1 MTNLEAA
8 LSYLQ
13 QGLSVVPMG
22 KGKRPLVPWK
32 QYQERLPTEDEV
44 RGFWKLHPEAGVGF
58 VTGKV
63 SGISVVDFDLY
74 KTNAVQIP
82 ECLYEIETPTAS
94 TPRGGRHYYFA
105 YDPRLEQGAD
115 KASDG
120 KGLDV
125 RNDGGCIM
133 APPTVNGAGCYK
145 WIIPFSRDFLCPAPP
160 ALLSL
165 LLNKASFYK
174 SNNNA
179 NISDSY
185 KSQHLTTNANI
196 DFSEGSRD
204 EALFHLA
211 NHLVKGKMPVANIE
225 QYLRFFADHC
235 NPPFPQSEINAKIES
250 ALKRANDRSVNLT
263 QEVKDL
269 IMTTKGN
276 FMTTYIY
283 NCLHLTTREEKKTV
297 SVILSRLVKDG
308 VIESVK
314 KNAGHYRIIDKDCEE
329 IDYLSASEEPL
340 PILMPLKEHELVEI
354 LPGNIILIAGEP
366 NAGKSSW
373 LFNLVKLNMHRFDVH
388 YFNSEM
394 SKEELRKRLL
404 NFDEVKI
411 NEWKWHIYE
420 RADNFADVIKP
431 GRGKINII
439 DYLEIYEDFWEIGK
453 FINDIHKKLDG
464 AVAVIAIQKNPGVNT
479 GLGGFRTL
487 EKPRLALAISHG
499 RMDIVKA
506 KNWKTPENPNNKHCE
521 FKILK
526 GGHMYAT
533 SVWKR
538 D

>member
-74 KTNAVQIP
+74 KEGAVQIP
-82 ECLYEIETPTAS
+82 ECLNKTETPTAS
-94 TPRGGRHYYFA
+94 TPRGGRHYYFT

-133 APPTVNGAGCYK
+133 APPTVNGAGRYE
-145 WIIPFSRDFLCPAPP
+145 WIIPFSRDYLACVPDD
-160 ALLSL
+160 LLL
-165 LLNKASFYK
+165 LLNKHLYNCNNSANN
-174 SNNNA
+174 SNLQQSA
-179 NISDSY
+179 
-185 KSQHLTTNANI
+185 TNATNI
-196 DFSEGSRD
+196 TLSFDEGKRD
-204 EALFHLA
+204 ESLFHVAHSLLKGGMSPANAMKCIEILA
-211 NHLVKGKMPVANIE
+211 RN
-225 QYLRFFADHC
+225 C
-235 NPPFPQSEINAKIES
+235 NPPFPMHEARAKLES
-250 ALKRANDRSVNLT
+250 AMSRINSKNRNLT
-263 QEVKDL
+263 AEIREWVSV
-269 IMTTKGN
+269 TFGN
-276 FMTTYIY
+276 FSATSAY
-283 NCLHLTTREEKKTV
+283 HDLTIVTSEDKAKAR
-297 SVILSRLVKDG
+297 VIFSRLVDEG
-308 VIESVK
+308 LIERVEG
-314 KNAGHYRIIDKDCEE
+314 KNGWYRRFENQLED
-329 IDYLSASEEPL
+329 IDYLNASLETVDVK
-340 PILMPLKEHELVEI
+340 MPLGIDELVEI
-354 LPGNIILIAGEP
+354 MPGNIILLAGEP
-366 NAGKSSW
+366 NSGKTSF
-373 LFNLVKLNMHRFDVH
+373 LFNFVKMNMHKFHIR
-388 YFNSEM
+388 YLNSEM
-394 SKEELRKRLL
+394 SPEELKKRLM
-404 NFDEVKI
+404 NFDDVKI
-411 NEWKWHIYE
+411 TDWRWKIQTCHGDFHKYIT
-420 RADNFADVIKP
+420 P
-431 GRGKINII
+431 GKGNINII
-439 DYLEIYEDFWEIGK
+439 DYLEIYSDFWEIGK
-453 FINDIHKKLDG
+453 FINDIHKNLDG
-464 AVAVIAIQKNPGVNT
+464 AVAVIAIQKNPGTNT

-506 KNWKTPENPNNKHCE
+506 KNWKTPENPNRKHCE

>member
-32 QYQERLPTEDEV
+32 QFQKRLPTEDEV

-74 KTNAVQIP
+74 KEGAVQIP
-82 ECLYEIETPTAS
+82 ECLNKTETPTAS
-94 TPRGGRHYYFA
+94 TPRGGRHYYFT

-133 APPTVNGAGCYK
+133 APPTVNGAGCYE
-145 WIIPFSRDFLCPAPP
+145 WIIPFSRDYLCSVPP

-179 NISDSY
+179 NNSNPQQSA
-185 KSQHLTTNANI
+185 TNATNI
-196 DFSEGSRD
+196 TLSFDEGKRD
-204 EALFHLA
+204 ESLFHVAHSLLKGGMSPANAMKCIEILA
-211 NHLVKGKMPVANIE
+211 RN
-225 QYLRFFADHC
+225 C
-235 NPPFPQSEINAKIES
+235 NPPFPMHEARAKLES
-250 ALKRANDRSVNLT
+250 AMSRINSKNRNLT
-263 QEVKDL
+263 AEIREWVSV
-269 IMTTKGN
+269 TFGN
-276 FMTTYIY
+276 FSATSAY
-283 NCLHLTTREEKKTV
+283 HDLTIVTSEDKAKAR
-297 SVILSRLVKDG
+297 VIFSRLVDEG
-308 VIESVK
+308 LIERVEG
-314 KNAGHYRIIDKDCEE
+314 KNGWYRRFENQLED
-329 IDYLSASEEPL
+329 IDYLNASLETVDVK
-340 PILMPLKEHELVEI
+340 MPLGIDELVEI
-354 LPGNIILIAGEP
+354 MPGNIILLAGEP
-366 NAGKSSW
+366 NSGKTSF
-373 LFNLVKLNMHRFDVH
+373 LFNFVKMNMHKFHIR
-388 YFNSEM
+388 YLNSEM
-394 SKEELRKRLL
+394 SPEELKKRLM
-404 NFDEVKI
+404 NFDDVKI
-411 NEWKWHIYE
+411 TDWRWKIQTCHGDFHKYIT
-420 RADNFADVIKP
+420 P
-431 GRGKINII
+431 GKGNINII
-439 DYLEIYEDFWEIGK
+439 DYLEIYSDFWEIGK
-453 FINDIHKKLDG
+453 FINDIHKNLDG
-464 AVAVIAIQKNPGVNT
+464 AVAVIAIQKNPGTNT

-506 KNWKTPENPNNKHCE
+506 KNWKTPENPNRKYCE